1 MNNLID
7 RQLAEL
13 LSETD
18 DFLANCA
25 NFIALIYN
33 NFEHINW
40 CGFYFDNGN
49 ELILSVFQ
57 GKPACIKIPYN
68 SGVCGHSFSSNNVL
82 VIDNVNSFEGHI
94 ACDIASKSE
103 IVFPIL
109 YKSQVIGVLDIDSSV
124 FSRFDNQ
131 IQHQLSSLLEQFLSK
146 TDLSKIHKYY
156 ND

>member
-1 MNNLID
+1 MSNLIN

-18 DFLANCA
+18 DFLANSA
-25 NFIALIYN
+25 NFIAFIYN
-33 NFEHINW
+33 TFEHINW
-40 CGFYFDNGN
+40 CGFYFDNGD

-68 SGVCGHSFSSNNVL
+68 SGVCGHSFSSKRIM
-82 VIDNVNSFEGHI
+82 VIDNVNSFDDHI
-94 ACDIASKSE
+94 VCDIASKSE

-109 YKSQVIGVLDIDSSV
+109 YQNQVIGVLDIDSSV
-124 FSRFDNQ
+124 FSRFDNK
-131 IQHQLSSLLEQFLSK
+131 IQYQLSSLLDLFLSK
-146 TDLSKIHKYY
+146 TDFSKIHKYY